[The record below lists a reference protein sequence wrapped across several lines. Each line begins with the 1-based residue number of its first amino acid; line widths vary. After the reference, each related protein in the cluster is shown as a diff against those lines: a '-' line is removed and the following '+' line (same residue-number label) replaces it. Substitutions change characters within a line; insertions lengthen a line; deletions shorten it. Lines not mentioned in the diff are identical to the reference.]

1 MANVRITLIGGPTVL
16 IEYGGFRILTDPT
29 FDPPGDYKMGY
40 TTLTKSIGPAL
51 SAEAIGPVDAVLVS
65 HDQHK
70 DNLDH
75 AGSEYLLRAPHA
87 FTTKIGAERIG
98 GKIVGLAPWETA
110 TVRNTA
116 GKTLTITATPA
127 RHGPAGIEPLAGDVI
142 GFVLQTDD
150 LPPVYA
156 TGDTTWFDGT
166 EEVARRF
173 DARVVFPVAGAAQT
187 RGPFNITMN
196 TNDGIATA
204 RHFPRAAIVPV
215 HSDSWAHFT
224 QTRADIAKSF
234 DALGIGKR
242 LTLLEPGVPAE
253 VAL

>member
-1 MANVRITLIGGPTVL
+1 
-16 IEYGGFRILTDPT
+16 
-29 FDPPGDYKMGY
+29 
-40 TTLTKSIGPAL
+40 
-51 SAEAIGPVDAVLVS
+51 
-65 HDQHK
+65 
-70 DNLDH
+70 
-75 AGSEYLLRAPHA
+75 
-87 FTTKIGAERIG
+87 
-98 GKIVGLAPWETA
+98 
-110 TVRNTA
+110 
-116 GKTLTITATPA
+116 
-127 RHGPAGIEPLAGDVI
+127 
-142 GFVLQTDD
+142 LQTDD

-173 DARVVFPVAGAAQT
+173 DARVVLPFAGAAQT
-187 RGPFNITMN
+187 RGPFNLTMN
-196 TNDGIATA
+196 TNDVIETA
-204 RHFPRAAIVPV
+204 RHFPHAAIVPV